1 MELKNFIA
9 ESFKKEY
16 GYRLK
21 FAADCGSEHMD
32 ILEKCLAKYNL
43 VSITPFKRTPIEE
56 NPQEFYRVKGTQCT
70 SEVCSTD
77 VVLKYPVN
85 ERILEVWCS
94 VNMELPHE
102 RVLAYNVKDPR
113 RIESEMA
120 EEKAKAD
127 LDRQVSE
134 EDAVL
139 NDEDQAHYEKQNE
152 DLDFAKAHFGEEY
165 NKKFL
170 DELQKIKNEKGIEY
184 FRNYPDKDQLMGK
197 DLEEL
202 GAQMHGLPNMGRG
215 TESQKQV
222 SNNAQTLKGVL

>member
-113 RIESEMA
+113 KIESEMA

-170 DELQKIKNEKGIEY
+170 DELQKIKAEKGDDY
-184 FRNYPDKDQLMGK
+184 FRSYPDKDQLMGK
-197 DLEEL
+197 DLDEL
-202 GAQMHGLPNMGRG
+202 GYQIHGLPNMGRG
-215 TESQKQV
+215 AESQKQV
-222 SNNAQTLKGVL
+222 SNHSQSLKGIV

>member
-1 MELKNFIA
+1 MELKKFIA
-9 ESFKKEY
+9 ESFNKEY

-21 FAADCGSEHMD
+21 FAADCGSEQMD
-32 ILEKCLAKYNL
+32 MLEKCLAKYNI

-94 VNMELPHE
+94 VNLDLPHE
-102 RVLAYNVKDPR
+102 RILAYNVKDPR

-120 EEKAKAD
+120 EERAKENK
-127 LDRQVSE
+127 DRQVSE

-139 NDEDQAHYEKQNE
+139 NNEDQAHYEKQNE
-152 DLDFAKAHFGEEY
+152 DLDFAKAHFGEEF

-170 DELQKIKNEKGIEY
+170 DELEKIKAEKGEEY
-184 FRNYPDKDQLMGK
+184 FRNYPSKDQLMGN

-202 GAQMHGLPNMGRG
+202 GAQIHGLPNMGRG
-215 TESQKQV
+215 AESQKQV
-222 SNNAQTLKGVL
+222 SNNSQSLKGIV

>member
-1 MELKNFIA
+1 
-9 ESFKKEY
+9 
-16 GYRLK
+16 
-21 FAADCGSEHMD
+21 MD
-32 ILEKCLAKYNL
+32 MLEKCLAKYNL
-43 VSITPFKRTPIEE
+43 ISITPFKRTPIEE

-94 VNMELPHE
+94 VNLDLPHE
-102 RVLAYNVKDPR
+102 RILAYNVKDPR

-127 LDRQVSE
+127 ADRQVSE

-139 NDEDQAHYEKQNE
+139 NNEDQAHYEKQNE
-152 DLDFAKAHFGEEY
+152 DLDFAKAHFGEEF

-170 DELQKIKNEKGIEY
+170 DELEKIKAEKGEEY
-184 FRNYPDKDQLMGK
+184 FRNYPSKDQLMGY

-202 GAQMHGLPNMGRG
+202 GAQIHGLPNMGRG
-215 TESQKQV
+215 AESQKQV
-222 SNNAQTLKGVL
+222 SNHSQALKGIV

>member
-1 MELKNFIA
+1 MELKNYIT
-9 ESFKKEY
+9 ESFNKEY

-21 FAADCGSEHMD
+21 FAADCGSDHMD

-94 VNMELPHE
+94 VNLDLPHE
-102 RVLAYNVKDPR
+102 RILAYNVKDPR

-120 EEKAKAD
+120 EEKAKED
-127 LDRQVSE
+127 KDRQVSE

-139 NDEDQAHYEKQNE
+139 NNEDQAHYEKQNE
-152 DLDFAKAHFGEEY
+152 DLDFAKAYFGEEF

-170 DELQKIKNEKGIEY
+170 EELEKIKAEKGEEY
-184 FRNYPDKDQLMGK
+184 FRNYPSKDQLMGK

-202 GAQMHGLPNMGRG
+202 GAQIHGMPNMGRG
-215 TESQKQV
+215 AESQKQV
-222 SNNAQTLKGVL
+222 SNHSQALKGIV

>member
-1 MELKNFIA
+1 MELKNYIT
-9 ESFKKEY
+9 ESFNKEY

-32 ILEKCLAKYNL
+32 MLEKCLAKYNL
-43 VSITPFKRTPIEE
+43 ISITPFKRTPIEE

-94 VNMELPHE
+94 VNLDLPHE
-102 RVLAYNVKDPR
+102 RILAYNVKDPR

-127 LDRQVSE
+127 ADRQVSE

-139 NDEDQAHYEKQNE
+139 NNEDQAHYEKQNE
-152 DLDFAKAHFGEEY
+152 DLDFAKAHFGEEF

-170 DELQKIKNEKGIEY
+170 EELEKIKAEKGEEY
-184 FRNYPDKDQLMGK
+184 FRNYPSKDQLMGY

-202 GAQMHGLPNMGRG
+202 GAQIHGLPNMGRG
-215 TESQKQV
+215 AESQKQV
-222 SNNAQTLKGVL
+222 SNHSQALKGIV